1 MRGPRGG
8 RVVLGGL
15 LALVLM
21 ALFFR
26 GVEWHSLGA
35 ALGSAHPGYLAG
47 VLVTT
52 LVTYAARSWRWG
64 DLLAPLVKVRFG
76 RLLSATIVG
85 FMTGLFIPRAGEVVR
100 PYLIA
105 RRHGIR
111 TSAAFA
117 SIILERLL
125 DLITVLGLFGLYL
138 YVLPLPEAQTRGT
151 LLGVLKAAGAFAGLA
166 ALGVLALLVAF
177 HLRAERAMGIIDRA
191 LAWLPSRLA
200 RPLSQGLRSFGA
212 GLVVLQAPPAHL
224 LKIFGQSLVVWF
236 SIALGVWFNNRAFGI
251 ELPFHSSFLIIG
263 FLTVG
268 VAVPTPGMVGG
279 FHESYLLALTQ
290 SYGVDKL
297 TAAAAGIALHALSNL
312 PVLVLGLLW
321 LGSEGLTLG
330 KVSEMTA
337 DEPGSARSGSD
348 EAAVPGLAPGE
359 AEVDDDKGGRGMP
372 RFDR

>member
-1 MRGPRGG
+1 MRGPRGA
-8 RVVLGGL
+8 RVLLGGL

-26 GVEWHSLGA
+26 GVEWPSLGA
-35 ALGSAHPGYLAG
+35 ALRSAHPGYLGG
-47 VLVTT
+47 VLVST

-76 RLLSATIVG
+76 RLFSATIVG
-85 FMTGLFIPRAGEVVR
+85 FMSGLFIPRAGEVVR

-117 SIILERLL
+117 SIILERLV
-125 DLITVLGLFGLYL
+125 DLITVLSLFGFYL

-151 LLGVLKAAGAFAGLA
+151 LLGVLKAAGALAALA
-166 ALGVLALLVAF
+166 ALGVLALLAAF
-177 HLRAERAMGIIDRA
+177 HLRAERAMGLVDRA
-191 LAWLPSRLA
+191 LAWLPGRFA
-200 RPLSQGLRSFGA
+200 QPLSKGLRSFGT
-212 GLVVLQAPPAHL
+212 GLVVLQASPSHL
-224 LKIFGQSLVVWF
+224 LRIFGQSLVVWF
-236 SIALGVWFNNRAFGI
+236 SIALGIWFNNRAFGI
-251 ELPFHSSFLIIG
+251 ELPFHSSFLIMG
-263 FLTVG
+263 FLTLG

-279 FHESYLLALTQ
+279 FHESYLLALTE
-290 SYGVDKL
+290 SYAIDKH

-312 PVLVLGLLW
+312 PVLLLGLLW

-330 KVSEMTA
+330 KVSAMTTE
-337 DEPGSARSGSD
+337 EPGGAPSQSD
-348 EAAVPGLAPGE
+348 PASAPGIGPGQS
-359 AEVDDDKGGRGMP
+359 EVDDDKGGRGMP

>member
-8 RVVLGGL
+8 RYLVGGL
-15 LALVLM
+15 LALILM
-21 ALFFR
+21 GLFLR
-26 GVEWHSLGA
+26 GVEWHALLGA
-35 ALGSAHPGYLAG
+35 LRSAHPGYLAS

-52 LVTYAARSWRWG
+52 LVTFAARSWRWG

-76 RLLSATIVG
+76 RLFSATIVG

-117 SIILERLL
+117 SIILERLV
-125 DLITVLGLFGLYL
+125 DLLTVLALFGLYL

-151 LLGVLKAAGAFAGLA
+151 LLGVLKAGGGLAGLA
-166 ALGVLALLVAF
+166 ALGLLALLVAF
-177 HLRAERAMGIIDRA
+177 HLKADRAMALVDGG
-191 LAWLPSRLA
+191 LAWLPGRFA

-212 GLVVLQAPPAHL
+212 GLAVLQAPPAHL
-224 LKIFGQSLVVWF
+224 LKIFGQSLLVWF
-236 SIALGVWFNNRAFGI
+236 AIALGIWLNNRAFGI

-290 SYGVDKL
+290 AYGVDRH
-297 TAAAAGIALHALSNL
+297 TAAAAGLVLHALSNL

-321 LGSEGLTLG
+321 LGGEGLTLG
-330 KVSEMTA
+330 KVSELT
-337 DEPGSARSGSD
+337 
-348 EAAVPGLAPGE
+348 
-359 AEVDDDKGGRGMP
+359 DDD
-372 RFDR
+372 DD

>member
-1 MRGPRGG
+1 MRSSRGG

-15 LALVLM
+15 LAVVLL

-35 ALGSAHPGYLAG
+35 ALGSARPGYLAG
-47 VLVTT
+47 VLVST

-76 RLLSATIVG
+76 QLFSATMVG

-125 DLITVLGLFGLYL
+125 DLITVLSLFGLYL
-138 YVLPLPEAQTRGT
+138 YALPLPEAQTRGT

-191 LAWLPSRLA
+191 LAWLPGRFA

-224 LKIFGQSLVVWF
+224 LRIFGQSFVVWF
-236 SIALGVWFNNRAFGI
+236 SIALGIWFNNRAFGI
-251 ELPFHSSFLIIG
+251 ELPFHSAFLIIG

-290 SYGVDKL
+290 SYAVDKH

-348 EAAVPGLAPGE
+348 AVAVPGLAPGE
-359 AEVDDDKGGRGMP
+359 VEVDDGKGGRGMP

>member
-8 RVVLGGL
+8 RFLLGGL

-26 GVEWHSLGA
+26 GVEWHALLGA
-35 ALGSAHPGYLAG
+35 LSSAHPGHLGG
-47 VLVTT
+47 VLVAT
-52 LVTYAARSWRWG
+52 LVTYAARAWRWG
-64 DLLAPLVKVRFG
+64 DLLAPLVEVRFG
-76 RLLSATIVG
+76 RLFSTTIVG

-105 RRHGIR
+105 RRQGIR

-117 SIILERLL
+117 SIILERLV
-125 DLITVLGLFGLYL
+125 DLLTVLLLFGLYL

-151 LLGVLKAAGAFAGLA
+151 LLGVLKAAVGFAGLA

-177 HLRAERAMGIIDRA
+177 HLKAERAMALIDRA

-200 RPLSQGLRSFGA
+200 HPLSQGLRSFGA
-212 GLVVLQAPPAHL
+212 GLAVLQESPAHL
-224 LKIFGQSLVVWF
+224 LKIFGQSLIVWF
-236 SIALGVWFNNRAFGI
+236 SIALGIWFNNRAFGI

-279 FHESYLLALTQ
+279 FHESYLLALTEA
-290 SYGVDKL
+290 YGVDKH
-297 TAAAAGIALHALSNL
+297 TAAAAGIVLHALSNL

-321 LGSEGLTLG
+321 LGGEGLTLG
-330 KVSEMTA
+330 KVANLTD
-337 DEPGSARSGSD
+337 DEDPD
-348 EAAVPGLAPGE
+348 PE
-359 AEVDDDKGGRGMP
+359 DKQS
-372 RFDR
+372 

>member
-8 RVVLGGL
+8 RFLLGGL

-26 GVEWHSLGA
+26 GVEWH
-35 ALGSAHPGYLAG
+35 ALLSALRSAHPGYLGG

-76 RLLSATIVG
+76 RLFSATIVG

-105 RRHGIR
+105 RRQGIR

-117 SIILERLL
+117 SIILERLV
-125 DLITVLGLFGLYL
+125 DLLTVLALFGLYL

-151 LLGVLKAAGAFAGLA
+151 LLGVLKAAGGFAGLA

-177 HLRAERAMGIIDRA
+177 HLKAERAMALIDRA
-191 LAWLPSRLA
+191 LAWLPRRLA
-200 RPLSQGLRSFGA
+200 YPLSQGLRSFGA
-212 GLVVLQAPPAHL
+212 GLAVLQEPPAHL
-224 LKIFGQSLVVWF
+224 LKIFGQSLIVWF
-236 SIALGVWFNNRAFGI
+236 SIAFGIWFNNSAFGI

-290 SYGVDKL
+290 AYGVDKH
-297 TAAAAGIALHALSNL
+297 TAAAAGIVLHALSNL

-321 LGSEGLTLG
+321 LGGEGLTLG
-330 KVSEMTA
+330 KVANMT
-337 DEPGSARSGSD
+337 
-348 EAAVPGLAPGE
+348 
-359 AEVDDDKGGRGMP
+359 DDKDP
-372 RFDR
+372 DPEDKQS